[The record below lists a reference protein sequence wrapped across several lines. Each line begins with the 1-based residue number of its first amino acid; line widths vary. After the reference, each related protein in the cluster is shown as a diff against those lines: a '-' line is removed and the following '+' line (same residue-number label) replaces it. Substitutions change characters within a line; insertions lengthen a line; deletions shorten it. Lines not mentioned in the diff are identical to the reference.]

1 MREVSQVPP
10 GIRVELLGIKAE
22 GRGDPEQ
29 PLHQVTCSLQLSDD
43 RERRHKP
50 ERADQE
56 RSLLTGEA
64 VVGLIGAV
72 TQDEAV
78 LGQLL
83 GDCENSIPQ
92 AFVVMCEKL
101 EAPRQQC
108 RGIECVRLVVLA
120 QHASVADAVC
130 KDVGPDLIR
139 RCAPCRCQLRVA
151 SDLRQRARSVQSD
164 PAH

>member
-1 MREVSQVPP
+1 MPP
-10 GIRVELLGIKAE
+10 GIRVELLGIEAE

-29 PLHQVTCSLQLSDD
+29 PLHQIPGSLQLSDD

-56 RSLLTGEA
+56 RSLFAGEA

-78 LGQLL
+78 LGQIL

-92 AFVVMCEKL
+92 AFVVICEEI
-101 EAPRQQC
+101 EAPSQQR
-108 RGIECVRLVVLA
+108 RGIKRIRLVVLA
-120 QHASVADAVC
+120 
-130 KDVGPDLIR
+130 
-139 RCAPCRCQLRVA
+139 
-151 SDLRQRARSVQSD
+151 
-164 PAH
+164 